1 MLRITVSKGG
11 KSAVNYFR
19 DSLSQQDYYSERSQ
33 VLGVWHGALA
43 ERFSLPPTVVAEHFE
58 RLVSNR
64 HPFTN
69 SKITA
74 RDAAN
79 RRAGYD
85 FTFNAPKSVSI
96 LEAMTGDD
104 AIRKAHQTAIS
115 RAMQAVEHNMQ
126 TQMGQGKNKHY
137 HTTGN
142 LLYAAFE
149 HDVTR
154 PVEHEV
160 NEETKFVPDPHLH
173 THCFVM
179 NATWNEERH
188 CYQAIE
194 IGNIKKNAP
203 YYQALYHCH
212 LAQELQQAGYRV
224 RRTRGSFEIEGISQN
239 TIQKYSNRTREIEQA
254 AEKRGLTWAEDK
266 ATLGAKTRHN
276 KNWSVSQ
283 TEQTQHWQG
292 RLTLQERFTIHS
304 AKGKKEAVNGLAV
317 EKKSDAGGGGLSP
330 RLAID
335 LALQH
340 YMERKSAV
348 TEKQVL
354 GYALKLGVDRLTP
367 DAIQAELDSRKGQ
380 EVFTGSKNSDTY
392 LTTKEALRAEEEM
405 KAFAVS
411 TRAQFEPINAD
422 YELQQDFLNEGQ
434 RYAVQHTLTSEDQ
447 VMIISGGAGVG
458 KTTLMKEVK
467 AGVEA
472 SGRKLYAFAPS
483 ADASRGVLRD
493 KGFEE
498 ADTIKKL
505 LDDQQLQ
512 ERLRDQVILIDEAGM
527 VGNQTMNGVFQIA
540 KTQNAR
546 VILSGDWKQH
556 SSVESGDSLRLL
568 EQHTQVPVARVNEI
582 VRQQDKSA
590 YKEAVG
596 LLADGEYEQGFD
608 RLDQMGSVVEI
619 EDHTERHERIA
630 SDYLRSIKAPAVREG
645 NGKQVPRSAIVVSP
659 THAEGRA
666 ITTAIRTRLKEEG
679 IVQGEE
685 RKLNVLRN
693 LSFTEAE
700 KQDHLNY
707 QEGMRIKFHRNY
719 QGFKAGGIYNVSSVD
734 KDGTVMVADQA
745 TQKNTPLPFMA
756 GNRYQVCQEEEIQL
770 AQGDLIRITGNGQAR
785 EGQALNNGE
794 GHTVKGFTP
803 DGDIEL
809 SNGIIL
815 PKDYGSFTQG
825 YYRTSHAS
833 QGKDAHDVLI
843 AQSSTSFPASNE
855 KQFYVSVS
863 RGVKSCRIY
872 TDDKQA
878 LKWAASQGAD
888 RLSATELLAD
898 QKAQI
903 PTYLQWQRLHQYESY
918 LKHTYSKPAKEK
930 AYEPEF
936 PVPQPRSR
944 QDISIDL

>member
-19 DSLSQQDYYSERSQ
+19 DALSQQDYYSEKSQ
-33 VLGVWHGALA
+33 VMGTWHGKLA
-43 ERFSLPPTVVAEHFE
+43 AQFSLPPVVSAEHFE

-64 HPFTN
+64 HPFMN

-96 LEAMTGDD
+96 LEAMTGDE
-104 AIRKAHQTAIS
+104 AIRQAHQAAIN
-115 RAMQAVEHNMQ
+115 RAMQEVEANMQ
-126 TQMGQGKNKHY
+126 TQMGQGKAKHY

-154 PVEHEV
+154 PIEHEIHGG
-160 NEETKFVPDPHLH
+160 TKYIPDPHLH

-179 NATWNEERH
+179 NATWNEGRNR
-188 CYQAIE
+188 YQALE

-212 LAQELQQAGYRV
+212 LAQELQLAGYQV
-224 RRTRGSFEIEGISQN
+224 RRTRDSFEIGGVSQK
-239 TIQKYSNRTREIEQA
+239 TIQKYSNRTKEIDRA
-254 AEKRGLTWAEDK
+254 AEKKGLTWAEDK
-266 ATLGAKTRHN
+266 AKLGARTRNN
-276 KNWSVSQ
+276 KNRSVSQ
-283 TEQTQHWQG
+283 TKQVQHWQG
-292 RLTLQERFTIHS
+292 RLTLQERFSIHS
-304 AKGKKEAVNGLAV
+304 AKGTEVTISGLAV
-317 EKKSDAGGGGLSP
+317 EKEGEEISAA
-330 RLAID
+330 RAID
-335 LALQH
+335 QSLQH

-354 GYALKLGVDRLTP
+354 GYALKLGVGSLEP
-367 DAIQAELDSRKGQ
+367 KAVQAELDHRKGQ
-380 EVFTGSKNSDTY
+380 TVFTGSKNSDTY
-392 LTTKEALRAEEEM
+392 LTTKEALQAEEEM

-411 TRAQFEPINAD
+411 TRAQFEPINED

-434 RYAVQHTLTSEDQ
+434 RKAIQHALNSEDQ
-447 VMIISGGAGVG
+447 VILIAGGAGVG

-467 AGVEA
+467 VGVES
-472 SGRKLYAFAPS
+472 SGRQLYAFAPS
-483 ADASRGVLRD
+483 ADASRGVLRS
-493 KGFEE
+493 KGFTE

-505 LDDQQLQ
+505 LDDQRLQ
-512 ERLRDQVILIDEAGM
+512 EQLRDQVILIDEAGM

-556 SSVESGDSLRLL
+556 NSVEAGDALRLL

-582 VRQQDKSA
+582 VRQQDQST

-596 LLADGEYEQGFD
+596 LLANGQYDQGFD
-608 RLDQMGSVVEI
+608 QLDQMNSIIEI
-619 EDHTERHERIA
+619 DDRAARHDQIA
-630 SDYLRSIKAPAVREG
+630 SDYLQSVKAPLVREG
-645 NGKQVPRSAIVVSP
+645 NGKSVPRSAIVVSP

-666 ITTAIRTRLKEEG
+666 ITAAIRTRLKKEG
-679 IVQGEE
+679 LVHGEE
-685 RKLNVLRN
+685 KAFQVLRN
-693 LSFTEAE
+693 LSYTEAE
-700 KQDHLNY
+700 KQDYLNY
-707 QEGMRIKFHRNY
+707 QSGMTVKFHRNH
-719 QGFKAGGIYNVSSVD
+719 GSFIAGNTYTIKSIQ
-734 KDGTVMVADQA
+734 KDGTVTAFDHATDEGHTLPLQA
-745 TQKNTPLPFMA
+745 SKRF
-756 GNRYQVCQEEEIQL
+756 QVCQREEIKF
-770 AQGDLIRITGNGQAR
+770 AAGDAVRITGNGKAMDGR
-785 EGQALNNGE
+785 ALNNGE
-794 GHTVKGFTP
+794 GYTIKGFTEN
-803 DGDIEL
+803 GDIRL
-809 SNGIIL
+809 SNGSTL
-815 PKDYGSFTQG
+815 SKNYGSFTQG

-872 TDDKQA
+872 TDDKEA
-878 LKWAASQGAD
+878 LKWAASQEAD

-898 QKAQI
+898 QRKRI
-903 PTYLQWQRLHQYESY
+903 PDYMQWQRLQQYESY
-918 LKHTYSKPAKEK
+918 LQQPGSKLEKEK

-936 PVPQPRSR
+936 PIPQPRSG
-944 QDISIDL
+944 QDISIDF